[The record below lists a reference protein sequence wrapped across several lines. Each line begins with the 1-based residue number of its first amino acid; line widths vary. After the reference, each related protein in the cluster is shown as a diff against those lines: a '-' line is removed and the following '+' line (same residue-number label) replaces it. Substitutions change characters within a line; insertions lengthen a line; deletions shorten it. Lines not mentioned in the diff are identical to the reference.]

1 MYTITPLLRETFI
14 NPTYGFEI
22 HLTIPFASAGA
33 ALDLKLEITIR
44 RYQHNL
50 TFFTYQCAC
59 GGYYS
64 KCNETSFG
72 GDLCKIMAKHIIS
85 TTVAMVYKWSSFE
98 EPLLD
103 TDYVS
108 TLITPHLRWY
118 DRYTQRLTWKR
129 LRKSQFL
136 SVQLKLHLAND
147 GNRVPVVIWDQ
158 LYRSKISLRSLC
170 RIRLAFCKDLTSDSN
185 LILIE
190 VIAAML
196 IIFHEAVEEPR
207 GF

>member
-1 MYTITPLLRETFI
+1 MGTCTLHFSLSVSFFFLFNPFSKSNNQMYTITPLLRETFI

-33 ALDLKLEITIR
+33 ALDLRLEITIR
-44 RYQHNL
+44 RPRHNL
-50 TFFTYQCAC
+50 TFFSYQCAS
-59 GGYYS
+59 GGYYL
-64 KCNETSFG
+64 KCNETSLG

-85 TTVAMVYKWSSFE
+85 TTMAMVYKWSSFE

-108 TLITPHLRWY
+108 TLLAPHLRWY

-136 SVQLKLHLAND
+136 SVQLKLRIQRIAND
-147 GNRVPVVIWDQ
+147 GHRVTPAVIWEQICNYLDQ
-158 LYRSKISLRSLC
+158 NDIL
-170 RIRLAFCKDLTSDSN
+170 RLA
-185 LILIE
+185 
-190 VIAAML
+190 IALA
-196 IIFHEAVEEPR
+196 
-207 GF
+207 